1 MHLTKRMLSLLLALF
16 FTLLLPLYCFAA
28 SNLSPATTITD
39 GAYYYIRNKN
49 SGHYLDAEN
58 SLNFN
63 VIQYAYHGALNQT
76 QKAVRISGN
85 TYRLEN
91 RSPYYQNQGRKC
103 LSVSEVNDEVDLF
116 YYSSTLTTQR
126 WMITANSDSTF
137 TVKSGWD
144 NKVLQT
150 QNASSASPANVIK
163 ATANGSNSQKWYFE
177 KIPAPNALTANLKIE
192 FPNEKYWNHSPSSG
206 NSATSVRS
214 IACSHHKKNCKYDG
228 TCGCN
233 SFSGAIQCKG
243 YALYIGYR
251 YYLSDPRGWSVV
263 DCTSMTNVQKAGA
276 ISLLKP
282 GDIIHYNNHYIFVTS
297 ITSDMSSFYFTD
309 VNNNSVCG
317 IRWGGNYKFSDFSG
331 GSSENLRQIIKAPY
345 VLL

>member
-76 QKAVRISGN
+76 WKAVRISGN

-91 RSPYYQNQGRKC
+91 RSPYYQNQGRKY
-103 LSVSEVNDEVDLF
+103 LSVSEVDNEVDLF
-116 YYSSTLTTQR
+116 YYSSSLTTQR
-126 WMITANSDSTF
+126 WTITANSDGTF
-137 TVKSGWD
+137 TVKSMWD

-150 QNASSASPANVIK
+150 ENSSTSSPANVIK

-177 KIPAPNALTANLKIE
+177 KIPAPNALTANLKNE
-192 FPNEKYWNHSPSSG
+192 FPHEKYWNHSPSSG
-206 NSATSVRS
+206 NSVTSVRS
-214 IACSHHKKNCKYDG
+214 IKCSHHGSCNFNG
-228 TCGCN
+228 SCGCN
-233 SFSGAIQCKG
+233 SFSNAIQCKG

-251 YYLSDPRGWSVV
+251 YYLKNPRGWSVLNC
-263 DCTSMTNVQKAGA
+263 DNMTNTQKAGA
-276 ISLLKP
+276 LSLLKP
-282 GDIIHYNNHYIFVTS
+282 GDIIYYNNHYIYVTS
-297 ITSDMSSFYFTD
+297 ITSDMSSFYCTD
-309 VNNNSVCG
+309 VNYYGVCG
-317 IRWGGNYKFSDFSG
+317 IRWGVNYNLSDFSG
-331 GSSENLRQIIKAPY
+331 GSSNNLHQIIKAPY

>member
-1 MHLTKRMLSLLLALF
+1 MHLTKRMLSLLLALSF
-16 FTLLLPLYCFAA
+16 ALLLPLYCFAA

-76 QKAVRISGN
+76 WKAVRISGN

-150 QNASSASPANVIK
+150 QNASSASPA
-163 ATANGSNSQKWYFE
+163 TAR
-177 KIPAPNALTANLKIE
+177 TAKSGILKKYRHRNL
-192 FPNEKYWNHSPSSG
+192 PPQH
-206 NSATSVRS
+206 
-214 IACSHHKKNCKYDG
+214 
-228 TCGCN
+228 
-233 SFSGAIQCKG
+233 
-243 YALYIGYR
+243 
-251 YYLSDPRGWSVV
+251 
-263 DCTSMTNVQKAGA
+263 
-276 ISLLKP
+276 
-282 GDIIHYNNHYIFVTS
+282 
-297 ITSDMSSFYFTD
+297 
-309 VNNNSVCG
+309 
-317 IRWGGNYKFSDFSG
+317 
-331 GSSENLRQIIKAPY
+331 
-345 VLL
+345 